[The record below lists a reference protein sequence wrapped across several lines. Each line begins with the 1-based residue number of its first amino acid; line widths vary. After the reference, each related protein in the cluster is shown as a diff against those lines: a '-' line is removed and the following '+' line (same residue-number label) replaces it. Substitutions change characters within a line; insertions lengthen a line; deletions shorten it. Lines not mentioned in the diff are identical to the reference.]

1 MGVPGWLLNIIMG
14 FLSER
19 VLQLNYKGNIAK
31 DRSLPGGGPQGT
43 ILGLLLF
50 LILIN
55 FCGFEKVESEI
66 GETITNQRARF
77 LPKTFH
83 AKYVD
88 DLTIAE
94 SLNLKEALTPNPD
107 RMLPDNYHARMGQKL
122 SCGKS
127 QVYSQI
133 SKVEQ
138 YALDNEM
145 KINSDKSTFILFN
158 PTKTFDFIPDCEI
171 NGKKIDTNEEIKIL
185 GLTLQNDLKWK
196 SNTNNM
202 TRKAYKRLWI
212 IKRLK
217 KAGANKEDLIDV
229 YTKQVRSVVE
239 FGVPV
244 WNSGLSK
251 EEV

>member
-1 MGVPGWLLNIIMG
+1 
-14 FLSER
+14 
-19 VLQLNYKGNIAK
+19 
-31 DRSLPGGGPQGT
+31 
-43 ILGLLLF
+43 
-50 LILIN
+50 
-55 FCGFEKVESEI
+55 
-66 GETITNQRARF
+66 
-77 LPKTFH
+77 
-83 AKYVD
+83 
-88 DLTIAE
+88 
-94 SLNLKEALTPNPD
+94 
-107 RMLPDNYHARMGQKL
+107 MGQKL

-127 QVYSQI
+127 QVYFQI
-133 SKVEQ
+133 SKVEH
-138 YALDNEM
+138 ALDNDM
-145 KINSDKSTFILFN
+145 KINSDKSKFKLFN

-229 YTKQVRSVVE
+229 YTKQVRSVLE

-244 WNSGLSK
+244 RNSGLSK
-251 EEV
+251 EEISDIERVQKAFLHILLGKSYLNFENALQISDLDSLEHRRLALCLKFSKKASKHPEHQHWFKLQDLEVPNTRSKKPKYKQPMCRSDRFHNSPIPYMTRLLNTYQK